1 MSREEWE
8 FLQEQDE
15 LASALLLELDMQ
27 AQELDAFLADNP
39 KMA

>member
-15 LASALLLELDMQ
+15 LASAELFELDMQ

-39 KMA
+39 TMA